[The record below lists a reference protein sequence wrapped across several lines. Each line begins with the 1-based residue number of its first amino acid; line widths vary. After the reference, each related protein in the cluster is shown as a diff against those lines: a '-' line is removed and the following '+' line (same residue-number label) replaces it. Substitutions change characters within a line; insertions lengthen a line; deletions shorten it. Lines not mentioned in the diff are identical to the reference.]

1 MDYTKMLDFHK
12 ERQAEATIA
21 VIEVPMDEA
30 PRFGIMN
37 TREDL
42 SVYEFEEKPKNP
54 KNNLASMGIYI
65 FNWKTLKKYLKEDE
79 ADKTSKND
87 FGMNIIPSMLGNG
100 NRMVAYPFKGYWKD
114 VGTID
119 SLWEANM
126 DLIKDDNELDLH
138 EEDWKIY
145 SVNPVRP
152 AQYIG
157 ENAKVSNSLVVEGC
171 VVNGQIE
178 NSILFQG
185 VQIGKNSVIRDSIIM
200 TDAKIGDNVVI
211 EKAIVGSGAIV
222 RKDCKISLG
231 DEIAIIGAKEE
242 VKMGTVIENNKAV

>member
-1 MDYTKMLDFHK
+1 
-12 ERQAEATIA
+12 
-21 VIEVPMDEA
+21 
-30 PRFGIMN
+30 
-37 TREDL
+37 
-42 SVYEFEEKPKNP
+42 
-54 KNNLASMGIYI
+54 
-65 FNWKTLKKYLKEDE
+65 
-79 ADKTSKND
+79 
-87 FGMNIIPSMLGNG
+87 
-100 NRMVAYPFKGYWKD
+100 MVAYPFKGYWKD

-126 DLIKDDNELDLH
+126 DLIRDDNELDLH

-157 ENAKVSNSLVVEGC
+157 ENAKVSNSLIVEGC
-171 VVNGQIE
+171 VVNGQVE